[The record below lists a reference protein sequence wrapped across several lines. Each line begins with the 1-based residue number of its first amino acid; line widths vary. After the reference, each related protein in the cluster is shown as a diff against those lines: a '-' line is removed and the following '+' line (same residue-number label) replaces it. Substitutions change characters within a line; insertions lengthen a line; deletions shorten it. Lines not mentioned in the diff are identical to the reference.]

1 MTPLSLTST
10 TPMAAEPMLVDR
22 AGAQNMADG
31 AVEHTVQ
38 IERINGVGWII
49 LNRPGQ
55 INAINQALREETRRA
70 LEALDNDPQVGAI
83 VIRGM
88 GGRGFCAGADIKSQ
102 ADSSSLPAVR
112 NGLTPGWIEAFDKVR
127 KPVIAA
133 IHGFCLG
140 GGLEIA
146 MACDI
151 RIAAPSAVFGLP
163 ETGLG
168 LIPGGG
174 GTQRLPRII
183 GLGRALDYLLTGDRF
198 DAVEAHRIGL
208 VSRLTA
214 SNESLIDEVQAIA
227 ERIASKPAAA
237 SAYVKEAA
245 RDGLELHLAAGL
257 KLEKDLF
264 VLLMST
270 DDRKEAA
277 AAFKEKRPP
286 VFTGR

>member
-1 MTPLSLTST
+1 
-10 TPMAAEPMLVDR
+10 
-22 AGAQNMADG
+22 MADG
-31 AVEHTVQ
+31 AIEQTVQ
-38 IERINGVGWII
+38 IERVNRVGWIV

-55 INAINQALREETRRA
+55 INAINPALRLEVTQALEQ
-70 LEALDNDPQVGAI
+70 LDSDPEIGAI
-83 VIRGM
+83 VIRGA
-88 GGRGFCAGADIKSQ
+88 GERGFCAGADIKAQSD
-102 ADSSSLPAVR
+102 ATSLPTLRA
-112 NGLTPGWIEAFDKVR
+112 GMTPGWIEVLDRVR

-146 MACDI
+146 MACDM

-183 GLGRALDYLLTGDRF
+183 GLGRALDLLLTGERI
-198 DAVEAHRIGL
+198 DAAEAHRIGL
-208 VSRLTA
+208 VSRLATA
-214 SNESLIDEVQAIA
+214 SDHLIDEVQVLA
-227 ERIASKPAAA
+227 ERIAAKPASAL
-237 SAYVKEAA
+237 AYVKEAA
-245 RDGLELHLAAGL
+245 RDGLEMDLRAGL

-270 DDRKEAA
+270 EDRREAA
-277 AAFKEKRPP
+277 AAFKEKRQP

>member
-1 MTPLSLTST
+1 
-10 TPMAAEPMLVDR
+10 
-22 AGAQNMADG
+22 MADETVDH
-31 AVEHTVQ
+31 AVQ
-38 IERINGVGWII
+38 IERVNRVGWIV
-49 LNRPGQ
+49 LSRPGQ
-55 INAINQALREETRRA
+55 INAINPALRREVTQALEV
-70 LEALDNDPQVGAI
+70 LDAEPGVGAI
-83 VIRGM
+83 VIRGA
-88 GGRGFCAGADIKSQ
+88 GERGFCAGADIKSQ
-102 ADSSSLPAVR
+102 SDATSLPKLRAEM
-112 NGLTPGWIEAFDKVR
+112 TPGWIEVLDRVR

-133 IHGFCLG
+133 IHGYCLG
-140 GGLEIA
+140 GGLEIS

-151 RIAAPSAVFGLP
+151 RIASPNAVFGLP

-174 GTQRLPRII
+174 GTQRLPRLI
-183 GLGRALDYLLTGDRF
+183 GLGRALDLLLTGDRI

-208 VSRLTA
+208 VSRLSA
-214 SNESLIDEVQAIA
+214 SDESLLDEVQAVA

-245 RDGLELHLAAGL
+245 RDGLELDLRAGL

-270 DDRKEAA
+270 EDRREAA
-277 AAFKEKRPP
+277 AAFKEKRQP

>member
-1 MTPLSLTST
+1 
-10 TPMAAEPMLVDR
+10 
-22 AGAQNMADG
+22 MADG
-31 AVEHTVQ
+31 SIERAVQ
-38 IERINGVGWII
+38 IERVNRVGWVV

-55 INAINQALREETRRA
+55 INAINPALRTEATQALE
-70 LEALDNDPQVGAI
+70 LLDRDPDVGVI
-83 VIRGM
+83 VIRGA
-88 GGRGFCAGADIKSQ
+88 GERGFCAGADIKSQ
-102 ADSSSLPAVR
+102 SDATSLPALR
-112 NGLTPGWIEAFDKVR
+112 DGMTPGWIEVLDRVR

-140 GGLEIA
+140 GGIEIA

-174 GTQRLPRII
+174 GTQRLPRIV
-183 GLGRALDYLLTGDRF
+183 GLGRALDLLLTGDRI
-198 DAVEAHRIGL
+198 DAKEAHRIGL
-208 VSRLTA
+208 VSRLSA
-214 SNESLIDEVQAIA
+214 SPESLFDEVQTIA
-227 ERIASKPAAA
+227 ERIAAKPATA

-245 RDGLELHLAAGL
+245 RDGLELDLRAGL

-270 DDRKEAA
+270 EDRKEAA

-286 VFTGR
+286 AFTGR